1 MGKKKRKRKR
11 RMEIRKRET
20 TKKLKYT
27 DFKGE
32 GEASTL
38 SSFYF
43 NITRRKMHA
52 QTDLTIG

>member
-1 MGKKKRKRKR
+1 M
-11 RMEIRKRET
+11 RKRET
-20 TKKLKYT
+20 TQKLKYT

-43 NITRRKMHA
+43 DITGRKMYA
-52 QTDLTIG
+52 QTDLTIS